1 MADRR
6 YRRRMLLWCLVAAV
20 TATALN
26 AAVGGVTWRTPWRR
40 LVQPFAISLLFT
52 TSIVPL
58 AAFTMPRVMP
68 VVRRHLIFPL
78 DWAVLFVL
86 MIGLGVVGS
95 SIAIS
100 VLWSIGYIPGGR
112 LTEWFFQSLR
122 TSIIM
127 TLIFG
132 MSISAF
138 EAMRARLDNME
149 LALRTKER
157 DEAEARRLMA
167 EAQLASL
174 ESRVDPHFLFNT
186 LNSIA
191 SLVHDDPPTAERM
204 TTELAALLRSSLA
217 SGSALIPIGDEL
229 KIVRAYLDIERIRF
243 GDRLRYDIRTE
254 GETASARVP
263 RLAVQTLVEN
273 SVKYAVS
280 PSRSGAS
287 IVMRAAVANGRLKIE
302 VADDGPGFD
311 ASSVPAG
318 HGLAL
323 VRQRVAMTFAER
335 ASLRIDSAPGRT
347 SITITVPL

>member
-1 MADRR
+1 
-6 YRRRMLLWCLVAAV
+6 MLLWCLVAAV
-20 TATALN
+20 TATALT
-26 AAVGGVTWRTPWRR
+26 AAIGGATWRTPWRH
-40 LVQPFAISLLFT
+40 LVRPFAVSLLFT

-58 AAFTMPRVMP
+58 VAFTMPRVMP
-68 VVRRHLIFPL
+68 VVRRHVIFPL

-86 MIGLGVVGS
+86 MIGLGVAGS

-100 VLWSIGYIPGGR
+100 FLWTIGYIPDGR

-191 SLVHDDPPTAERM
+191 SLVHDDPPAAERM
-204 TTELAALLRSSLA
+204 TTELASLLRASLEG
-217 SGSALIPIGDEL
+217 GSALVPIGDEL
-229 KIVRAYLDIERIRF
+229 KIVRAYLDIERVRF
-243 GDRLRYDIRTE
+243 GDRLRYDIRIE
-254 GETASARVP
+254 GESASARLP

-280 PSRSGAS
+280 PSRRGAS
-287 IVMRAAVANGRLKIE
+287 IVVRAAIGDGQLKVE

-323 VRQRVAMTFAER
+323 VRERLAMTFGER
-335 ASLRIDSAPGRT
+335 ASLRIESAPGRT
-347 SITITVPL
+347 AISITVPV